1 VSGLS
6 TYGYGIDIDTIGATS
21 IFGFGISPLGPI
33 INASIAFT
41 TNLDI
46 EVVNNLTA
54 GKDLTFAL
62 DLLLSINKQLD
73 TNPNIEFDLETAVQV
88 ATQDNVFN
96 PAVEFN
102 TQLGEDFINNLITE
116 ASIDLDIQLTQE
128 QAAFLIQ
135 FILAKQNL
143 YLIPEELRFLKVF
156 EEQRLCEISEE
167 QRLDT
172 IKFEDRTVVVPYKEE
187 N

>member
-1 VSGLS
+1 MSSLS

-33 INASIAFT
+33 INASIAFA

-46 EVVNNLTA
+46 SVVNSLTI

-62 DLLLSINKQLD
+62 DLLLSINNQLLID
-73 TNPNIEFDLETAVQV
+73 KDIEFDLETAVQI

-96 PAVEFN
+96 PEVEFN
-102 TQLGEDFINNLITE
+102 TQLGADFINEMITS
-116 ASIDLDIQLTQE
+116 AGITLDVELTQE
-128 QAAFLIQ
+128 QASFLIKY
-135 FILAKQNL
+135 ILQHQNL

-172 IKFEDRTVVVPYKEE
+172 IKFEDRTVIVPYKEE
-187 N
+187 